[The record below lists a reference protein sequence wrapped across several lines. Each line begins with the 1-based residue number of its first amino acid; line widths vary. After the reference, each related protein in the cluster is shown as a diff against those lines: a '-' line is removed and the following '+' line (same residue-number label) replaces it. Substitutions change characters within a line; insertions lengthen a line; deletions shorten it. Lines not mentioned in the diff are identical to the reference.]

1 MFKRI
6 LVPLDGSSLA
16 ERALPL
22 AAHLAR
28 NMHASIILVR
38 ALNLMYETGVQM
50 VGIANTYITDEVMSN
65 ESMSIRAYLGEIKKS
80 EALSGIETRIAAPIG
95 LAADCILDEVQEE
108 HADLIVINSHGY
120 TGFKRWA
127 LGSVAEKVA
136 RHSPVPVL
144 ILHQGDE
151 SQLILDKY
159 VGKRVKALVALDGSE
174 FSEASIVP
182 TAQLVA
188 ALCAPNSGALHLM
201 RVVKVPSAEAKK
213 EYERTGVGIRSED
226 HVHAEAMDYLA
237 GAAARFAG
245 DIKKLGVEVTWSVER
260 GYDIADTL
268 VNALQ
273 LKNGSGPYSLIAMT
287 THGRSGLR
295 RWVVGS
301 ITEHVLTG
309 TRIPMFVVR
318 PQEAKAAVR

>member
-28 NMHASIILVR
+28 NMRASIILVR

-151 SQLILDKY
+151 SQLILDEY

-201 RVVKVPSAEAKK
+201 RVVKVLSAEAKK

-245 DIKKLGVEVTWSVER
+245 DIKKLGVEVTWSVEC

-318 PQEAKAAVR
+318 PQQVKAPAR